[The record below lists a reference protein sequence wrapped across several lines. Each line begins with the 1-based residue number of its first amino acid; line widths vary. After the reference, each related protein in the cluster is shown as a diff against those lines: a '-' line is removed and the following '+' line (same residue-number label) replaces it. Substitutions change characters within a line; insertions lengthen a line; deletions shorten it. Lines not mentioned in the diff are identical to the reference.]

1 MKACKKLGIEE
12 VPCIVADDL
21 TEDQIKA
28 FRIADNKVGEVSTWN
43 MEKLGFEL
51 ADIDIDMSE
60 FGDFGFEDD
69 SDNVDLENKEQKPEL
84 EFTEVL
90 GEEHNYVVLYFD
102 NDIDWLQAES
112 LLDIKPR
119 KNLSTRT
126 DGKITES
133 MTRVSVGRVLNGAE
147 ALERLRIK
155 EDYDMTLQNCNK
167 YRGCL
172 RVNSYFYDCKQS
184 KQAGGCA
191 TYRNYQRETEQL
203 ELLQKK
209 WGKSIVKIDNVVNQN
224 AKRAKKNID
233 YNPIIRIPIKGV

>member
-1 MKACKKLGIEE
+1 MEKKKQIIYKKVVELVPYENNQRNNDEAVDYVANSIKQFHFQVPIIIDKDNVVVAGHTRLKACKKLGIEE
-12 VPCIVADDL
+12 VPCVVADDL

-28 FRIADNKVGEVSTWN
+28 FRIADNKVGEISTWD

-112 LLDIKPR
+112 LFDIKPR

-147 ALERLRIK
+147 ALERLRK
-155 EDYDMTLQNCNK
+155 HYE
-167 YRGCL
+167 
-172 RVNSYFYDCKQS
+172 
-184 KQAGGCA
+184 
-191 TYRNYQRETEQL
+191 
-203 ELLQKK
+203 
-209 WGKSIVKIDNVVNQN
+209 
-224 AKRAKKNID
+224 NI
-233 YNPIIRIPIKGV
+233 G

>member
-1 MKACKKLGIEE
+1 MEKKKQIIYKKVVELVPYENNPRKNDEAVDYVANSIKQFHFQVPIIIDKDNVVVAGHTRLKACKKLGIEE
-12 VPCIVADDL
+12 VPCVVADDL

-28 FRIADNKVGEVSTWN
+28 FRIVDNKVGEVSMWD

-147 ALERLRIK
+147 ALERLRK
-155 EDYDMTLQNCNK
+155 HYE
-167 YRGCL
+167 
-172 RVNSYFYDCKQS
+172 
-184 KQAGGCA
+184 
-191 TYRNYQRETEQL
+191 
-203 ELLQKK
+203 
-209 WGKSIVKIDNVVNQN
+209 
-224 AKRAKKNID
+224 NI
-233 YNPIIRIPIKGV
+233 G